1 MAANSDTGESP
12 HDGDEQTTGQTES
25 VELELPTA
33 DIERIEFEIE
43 QNSDAEY
50 ASESVEEWIEHAVRM
65 HFAWIDKEADR
76 TEVNVRVNVPPVMA
90 RRAELEAES
99 ARQRGRDAN
108 IDEILLNNVSFEPEW
123 AVGDELI
130 EPES

>member
-33 DIERIEFEIE
+33 DIERIKFEIE

-65 HFAWIDKEADR
+65 HFAWIDKEAER
-76 TEVNVRVNVPPVMA
+76 TEVNLRVNVPPVMA

>member
-12 HDGDEQTTGQTES
+12 HDGDEQSTGQTES

-65 HFAWIDKEADR
+65 HFAWIDKEAER
-76 TEVNVRVNVPPVMA
+76 TEVNLRVNVPPVMA